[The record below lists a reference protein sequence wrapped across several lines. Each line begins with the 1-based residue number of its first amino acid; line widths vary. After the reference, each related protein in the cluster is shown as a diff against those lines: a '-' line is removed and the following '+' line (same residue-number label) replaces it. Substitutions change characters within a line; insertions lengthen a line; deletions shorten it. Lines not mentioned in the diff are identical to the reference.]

1 MLLGPVMGVAMACPR
16 LLGVFGLALPALW
29 DAASEVT

>member
-1 MLLGPVMGVAMACPR
+1 MFLGPVMGVACPR
-16 LLGVFGLALPALW
+16 LLGVFGLALPARW